1 MLSQEKVDR
10 RMQQDEDS
18 ITNTMLMVIAS
29 YLVTWMPI
37 TVNFIVVAVIEDPRW
52 LYDINHDI
60 GFVLGFAEIV
70 ATHINMAADPVIY
83 AFRIRYIGEEMK
95 KMLKLP
101 QCRCEREDSDMELE
115 TK

>member
-1 MLSQEKVDR
+1 
-10 RMQQDEDS
+10 
-18 ITNTMLMVIAS
+18 MLMVIAS

-37 TVNFIVVAVIEDPRW
+37 TLNFIVVAVIEDPRW
-52 LYDINHDI
+52 LYGIDNDI
-60 GFVLGFAEIV
+60 GYVLGFAEIV

-101 QCRCEREDSDMELE
+101 QLRCEPEDSEKELQ